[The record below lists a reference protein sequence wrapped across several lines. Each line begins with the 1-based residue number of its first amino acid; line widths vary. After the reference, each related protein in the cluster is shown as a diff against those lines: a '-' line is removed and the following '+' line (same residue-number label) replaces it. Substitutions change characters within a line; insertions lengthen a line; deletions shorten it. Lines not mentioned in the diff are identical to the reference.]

1 MERYLELLRKTERNL
16 INNIR
21 QKREKER
28 DKILYD
34 TLNKIAEKTE
44 SGKRKET
51 ILWLPVLLKLESE
64 LLKFGYTIFDY
75 SENDKLLKLL
85 IERYEPYVED
95 TIKKGAVTV
104 GIFWVVKNR
113 LFLHRQFKVK
123 ENECKIID
131 ATYSHFREWELH
143 EIDYENADF
152 ATFPRGRIMFDK
164 KENQHVIFADKCI
177 TSEQI
182 EQIARLCYITSYRIE
197 RDEHYKCDKCIG
209 EDI

>member
-1 MERYLELLRKTERNL
+1 MERYLELLRKTEKNL

-34 TLNKIAEKTE
+34 ALNKIAEKTE

-85 IERYEPYVED
+85 VDRYEPYVED

-131 ATYSHFREWELH
+131 ANYSHFREWELH

-152 ATFPRGRIMFDK
+152 ATFPRGRIMFDE
-164 KENQHVIFADKCI
+164 KEKQHVIFADKCI

>member
-1 MERYLELLRKTERNL
+1 MKRYLELLKKLERNL
-16 INNIR
+16 INDIR
-21 QKREKER
+21 QKREKDR
-28 DKILYD
+28 DEILYD
-34 TLNKIAEKTE
+34 ALNKIAEKTE
-44 SGKRKET
+44 MGKRKET
-51 ILWLPVLLKLESE
+51 ILWMPMLLKLESE

-75 SENDKLLKLL
+75 SENEKLLKLL
-85 IERYEPYVED
+85 NEHFEPYVEN
-95 TIKKGAVTV
+95 TIKKRTITV

-123 ENECKIID
+123 RNDIKIID

-152 ATFPRGRIMFDK
+152 ATFPRGRIMFDR
-164 KENQHVIFADKCI
+164 EGNQHVIFADKCV

-197 RDEHYKCDKCIG
+197 RDEHYRCDMCIG
-209 EDI
+209 EDM